1 MRFILRN
8 RISYLIFSA
17 LLLVTAGSLTLAYYF
32 NPERMIKGKW
42 METTWSYENVDKS
55 DFLYHDVRMA
65 HKHESEA
72 WRFMDDNQLYFYNG
86 EDIATKAIWRIKGR
100 GHVLQLT
107 YEDGDTELY
116 DIKELSATELIINFD
131 IGLESRGIARL
142 VFTKIA
148 NK

>member
-1 MRFILRN
+1 MKWTMSNRYLVIIL
-8 RISYLIFSA
+8 ICI
-17 LLLVTAGSLTLAYYF
+17 VMVVSLAIAMLYRY

-42 METTWSYENVDKS
+42 KETTWTYENLDKS
-55 DFLYHDVRMA
+55 SFIYHDVRMA

-72 WRFMDDNQLYFYNG
+72 WKFIDNNQVHFYNG
-86 EDIATKAIWRIKGR
+86 DEIAARATWKIKGR

-116 DIKELSATELIINFD
+116 DIKELNNHELILNFD